1 MAQRLH
7 LDPCSVPASPLR
19 LAVSPELSF
28 SLTLYSGHLVLHHHH
43 SSTSI
48 SQSRSQTKPI
58 SDCPIRLD
66 ELVLN
71 SSPPHLQFDTIVVQ
85 STTHHLQ
92 THHRGSS
99 SVPPPSLSQIEI
111 NLT

>member
-7 LDPCSVPASPLR
+7 LDPCSVPALPLR
-19 LAVSPELSF
+19 IAVSPELSF
-28 SLTLYSGHLVLHHHH
+28 SLTLCSGHLVLHHHH
-43 SSTSI
+43 FATSI

-71 SSPPHLQFDTIVVQ
+71 SSPPHLQ
-85 STTHHLQ
+85 

-99 SVPPPSLSQIEI
+99 SVPPPSLSQIEL